1 MMEDIT
7 YDEWSDIQ
15 TECNDLLEVYLEDN
29 ILLVSEVSFFSTLF
43 CDIHSFMVLNGIQQ
57 GWCCEEDA
65 DELYEIIAGFCTEH
79 LKCIGVPLRELSP
92 YRVYEYK
99 ENEVKLTIAWLDN
112 FPIQRQRTVE
122 WHATRRQ
129 LFSASNLWKLF
140 GTPSQYNSLIYEKC
154 KEVKIMESQQFEGDI
169 LSPNARN
176 WGIKYEPVSV
186 LIYEHKYNTLINNKY
201 GCIPHETYPIGA
213 SPDGINI
220 KENHPKYGHLLEIK
234 NIYNREMNG
243 IPSKEYWIQMQIQM
257 ETCRLEYCDFLETR
271 FKEYSK
277 EEYEEDGTS
286 EYKGIMLFFIP
297 KENTTVQSQFI
308 YVPFALENT
317 DEWIDKKVLE
327 MDSHILYI
335 RTYWYLDEM
344 FCTEIERNDIWFRS
358 SVPKMIEGW
367 ETVLKERVDGFE
379 HRAPQARKKK
389 GNTFDLSVTNTSTS
403 TNTNSGGVTII
414 KLDERGCELSTIHIH

>member
-1 MMEDIT
+1 MENISE
-7 YDEWSDIQ
+7 DEWLDIQ

-29 ILLVSEVSFFSTLF
+29 ILLISEPSFFQTLLN
-43 CDIHSFMVLNGIQQ
+43 DIHHFMVLNGILQ
-57 GWCCEEDA
+57 GWCLEEDS
-65 DELYEIIAGFCTEH
+65 DELYEIVETFCIEH
-79 LKCIGVPLRELSP
+79 LKLLGVPLRENSP
-92 YRVYEYK
+92 FRVYEYK
-99 ENEVKLTIAWLDN
+99 ENEVKSTIEWLN
-112 FPIQRQRTVE
+112 KFPIQRQRTVE

-154 KEVKIMESQQFEGDI
+154 KEVKLTESIQFEGDI

-186 LIYEHKYNTLINNKY
+186 LIYEHKYNTTINNNY

-213 SPDGINI
+213 SPDGINV

-277 EEYEEDGTS
+277 EEYEDDVES

-297 KENTTVQSQFI
+297 KENTSVQSHFS
-308 YVPFALENT
+308 YVPLFIENV
-317 DEWIDKKVLE
+317 DEWIDNKVME

-335 RTYWYLDEM
+335 TTYWYLDQY
-344 FCTEIERNDIWFRS
+344 FCTEIERNDMWFRA
-358 SVPKMIEGW
+358 SVPKMIDGW
-367 ETVLKERVDGFE
+367 ETVLKERESGYE
-379 HRAPQARKKK
+379 HRAPQSRKKK
-389 GNTFDLSVTNTSTS
+389 GNTFELAVNENDNE
-403 TNTNSGGVTII
+403 NIVTII
-414 KLDERGCELSTIHIH
+414 KLDERGCELSV

>member
-1 MMEDIT
+1 MEDISPE
-7 YDEWSDIQ
+7 EWQDIQ
-15 TECNDLLEVYLEDN
+15 TECEDLVEVYLEDN
-29 ILLVSEVSFFSTLF
+29 ILQVSEVSFFPTLF
-43 CDIHSFMVLNGIQQ
+43 RDIHNFMVLNGIQQ
-57 GWCCEEDA
+57 GWWSEDDDE
-65 DELYEIIAGFCTEH
+65 DELHEIVTAFCTEH
-79 LKCIGVPLRELSP
+79 LECIGVPLREHSS

-99 ENEVKLTIAWLDN
+99 VNEVKQTIDWLDN

-122 WHATRRQ
+122 WYATRRQ

-154 KEVKIMESQQFEGDI
+154 NEVKIVESQKFEGDI

-186 LIYEHKYNTLINNKY
+186 LVYEHKYNTTINNKY

-220 KENHPKYGHLLEIK
+220 EEDSPKYGHLLEIK
-234 NIYNREMNG
+234 NIYNREMDG

-277 EEYEEDGTS
+277 EEYEEDLTS

-297 KENTTVQSQFI
+297 RENTGVQLQSVTSQFI
-308 YVPFALENT
+308 YVPLFVPDT
-317 DEWIDKKVLE
+317 GQWIDNKEFE
-327 MDSHILYI
+327 MMESHILYI

-344 FCTEIERNDIWFRS
+344 FCTEIERNDLWFRS
-358 SVPKMIEGW
+358 SVPKMIDGW
-367 ETVLKERVDGFE
+367 ETVLKERISGFE
-379 HRAPQARKKK
+379 HRAPQSRKKK
-389 GNTFDLSVTNTSTS
+389 GNTFELSVNTSIS
-403 TNTNSGGVTII
+403 IV
-414 KLDERGCELSTIHIH
+414 KLDECGCELSL

>member
-1 MMEDIT
+1 MEDISP
-7 YDEWSDIQ
+7 DEWLDIQ
-15 TECNDLLEVYLEDN
+15 TECDDLVDIYLDDN
-29 ILLVSEVSFFSTLF
+29 ILLVSEISFFPTLF
-43 CDIHSFMVLNGIQQ
+43 RDIHNFMVLNGIQQ
-57 GWCCEEDA
+57 GWWSEDDDE
-65 DELYEIIAGFCTEH
+65 DELHEIVTAFCTEH
-79 LKCIGVPLRELSP
+79 LECIGVPLREHSS

-99 ENEVKLTIAWLDN
+99 VNEVKQTIDWLDN

-122 WHATRRQ
+122 WYATRRQ

-154 KEVKIMESQQFEGDI
+154 NEVKIVESQKFEGDI

-186 LIYEHKYNTLINNKY
+186 LVYEHKYNTTINNKY

-220 KENHPKYGHLLEIK
+220 KEDSPKYGHLLEIK
-234 NIYNREMNG
+234 NIYNREMDG

-277 EEYEEDGTS
+277 EEYEEDLTS

-297 KENTTVQSQFI
+297 RENTGVQLQSVTSQFI
-308 YVPFALENT
+308 YVPLFVPDT
-317 DEWIDKKVLE
+317 GQWIDNKEFE
-327 MDSHILYI
+327 MMESHILYI

-344 FCTEIERNDIWFRS
+344 FCTEIERNDLWFRS
-358 SVPKMIEGW
+358 SVPKMIDGW
-367 ETVLKERVDGFE
+367 ETVLKERISGFE
-379 HRAPQARKKK
+379 HRAPQSRKKK
-389 GNTFDLSVTNTSTS
+389 GNTFELSVNTSIS
-403 TNTNSGGVTII
+403 IV
-414 KLDERGCELSTIHIH
+414 KLDECGCELSL